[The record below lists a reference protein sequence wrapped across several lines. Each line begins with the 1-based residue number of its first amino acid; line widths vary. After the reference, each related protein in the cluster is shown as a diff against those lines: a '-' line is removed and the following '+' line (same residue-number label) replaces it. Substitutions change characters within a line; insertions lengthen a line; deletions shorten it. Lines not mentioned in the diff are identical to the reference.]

1 MAKRTNEDELNRH
14 PQAEDVEEVV
24 EENATAEYDEATTEE
39 NSVVE
44 TTCPED
50 EDDVEDD
57 DASEDEDEDED
68 EDDVEER
75 EMTKSEARDYVDE
88 DIDNK
93 FMEDTAPERM
103 TPEKAQR
110 EIRKCAEDINEFS
123 KRAGELERIA
133 ELASHEG
140 FNDFVT
146 EIKNINCKAIN
157 EGNIKDAKKMTKIL
171 EATELIFEKVRNFKK
186 EYDLKIGAIK
196 RYSDRIEQIREMG
209 FQLSFDDQLKDRTKN
224 AQDPELEKNQTA

>member
-1 MAKRTNEDELNRH
+1 MLKLLGPKTN
-14 PQAEDVEEVV
+14 
-24 EENATAEYDEATTEE
+24 
-39 NSVVE
+39 
-44 TTCPED
+44 
-50 EDDVEDD
+50 DDVEDD
-57 DASEDEDEDED
+57 DASEDED

-224 AQDPELEKNQTA
+224 AQDTESEKNQTA

>member
-24 EENATAEYDEATTEE
+24 EENATAEYDESTTEE

-44 TTCPED
+44 TTCP
-50 EDDVEDD
+50 
-57 DASEDEDEDED
+57 EDED

-88 DIDNK
+88 DIDSK

-103 TPEKAQR
+103 TPEKAQK
-110 EIRKCAEDINEFS
+110 EIKKCAEDIDEFS

-133 ELASHEG
+133 DLASHEG

-209 FQLSFDDQLKDRTKN
+209 FQRSFDDQLKEEQN
-224 AQDPELEKNQTA
+224 AQDPESEKNQTA

>member
-44 TTCPED
+44 TTCP
-50 EDDVEDD
+50 
-57 DASEDEDEDED
+57 EDEDED

-157 EGNIKDAKKMTKIL
+157 EGNIKDAKK
-171 EATELIFEKVRNFKK
+171 
-186 EYDLKIGAIK
+186 
-196 RYSDRIEQIREMG
+196 
-209 FQLSFDDQLKDRTKN
+209 
-224 AQDPELEKNQTA
+224 

>member
-50 EDDVEDD
+50 EDDVE
-57 DASEDEDEDED
+57 
-68 EDDVEER
+68 ER

-103 TPEKAQR
+103 TPEKAQK
-110 EIRKCAEDINEFS
+110 EIKKCAEDINEFS

-133 ELASHEG
+133 DLASHEG

-209 FQLSFDDQLKDRTKN
+209 FQRSFDDQLKEEQN
-224 AQDPELEKNQTA
+224 AQGSGLEKNQTA

>member
-24 EENATAEYDEATTEE
+24 EENATAEYDESTTEE

-44 TTCPED
+44 TTCP
-50 EDDVEDD
+50 
-57 DASEDEDEDED
+57 ED

-88 DIDNK
+88 DIDSK

-103 TPEKAQR
+103 TPEKAQK
-110 EIRKCAEDINEFS
+110 EIKKCAEDIDEFS

-133 ELASHEG
+133 DLASHEG

-209 FQLSFDDQLKDRTKN
+209 FQRSFDDQLKEEQN
-224 AQDPELEKNQTA
+224 AQDPESEKNQTA

>member
-24 EENATAEYDEATTEE
+24 EENATAEYDESTTEE

-44 TTCPED
+44 TTCP
-50 EDDVEDD
+50 
-57 DASEDEDEDED
+57 ED

-209 FQLSFDDQLKDRTKN
+209 FQLSFYDQLKDRTKN
-224 AQDPELEKNQTA
+224 AQDPESEKNQTA

>member
-50 EDDVEDD
+50 EDDVE
-57 DASEDEDEDED
+57 
-68 EDDVEER
+68 ER

-103 TPEKAQR
+103 TPEKAQK
-110 EIRKCAEDINEFS
+110 EIKKCAEDINEFS

-133 ELASHEG
+133 DLASHEG

-157 EGNIKDAKKMTKIL
+157 DGNIKDAKKMTKIL

-209 FQLSFDDQLKDRTKN
+209 FQRSFDDQLKEEQN
-224 AQDPELEKNQTA
+224 AQDPESEKNQTA

>member
-50 EDDVEDD
+50 EDDVE
-57 DASEDEDEDED
+57 
-68 EDDVEER
+68 ER

-103 TPEKAQR
+103 TPEKAQK

-133 ELASHEG
+133 DLASHEG

-196 RYSDRIEQIREMG
+196 RYSDRIKQIREMG
-209 FQLSFDDQLKDRTKN
+209 FQRSFDDQLKEEQN
-224 AQDPELEKNQTA
+224 AQDPESEKNQTA

>member
-57 DASEDEDEDED
+57 DASEDEDED
-68 EDDVEER
+68 DVEER

-103 TPEKAQR
+103 TPERAQR

-196 RYSDRIEQIREMG
+196 RYSDRIEQIRGMG
-209 FQLSFDDQLKDRTKN
+209 FQLSFDDQLKEEQK
-224 AQDPELEKNQTA
+224 AQGSGLEKNQTA

>member
-44 TTCPED
+44 TTCP
-50 EDDVEDD
+50 
-57 DASEDEDEDED
+57 EDEDED

-209 FQLSFDDQLKDRTKN
+209 FQLSFDDQLKEEQK
-224 AQDPELEKNQTA
+224 AQGSGLEKNQTA

>member
-1 MAKRTNEDELNRH
+1 M
-14 PQAEDVEEVV
+14 
-24 EENATAEYDEATTEE
+24 
-39 NSVVE
+39 
-44 TTCPED
+44 
-50 EDDVEDD
+50 
-57 DASEDEDEDED
+57 
-68 EDDVEER
+68 
-75 EMTKSEARDYVDE
+75 
-88 DIDNK
+88 
-93 FMEDTAPERM
+93 
-103 TPEKAQR
+103 
-110 EIRKCAEDINEFS
+110 
-123 KRAGELERIA
+123 
-133 ELASHEG
+133 ASHEG

-224 AQDPELEKNQTA
+224 AQDPESEKNQTA